1 MGLRARIMLLTL
13 GLAGV
18 LSLVLIMVQL
28 NSLMMVSLRHTAE
41 RAGSTAHFVK
51 SAVMDRAMERAS
63 HEPEPLTVGERIRL
77 WRRVIADDPELP
89 GLLSATLAQ
98 TQSIVEI
105 SVAGESGVVLASST
119 PTKTTKAIAARLPLK
134 ALLELGPV
142 DRFLAVLSTQ
152 VDYENRVDL
161 GVSGL
166 SEPVFTIQVLVSSAL
181 LRNTILP
188 ELSRTLIASTPLLLL
203 SLVAAWL
210 VAQLALWP
218 IGRISAALDRIAS
231 GEGEAA
237 DPARQ
242 MREYSSAR
250 EFAAVQEKL
259 RLLSEQFRGAQ
270 QFKGSVEA
278 MLERLEEATFL
289 FGPNGRLILCGEA
302 GERLLRM
309 DRRAMAGRPF
319 DDLFP
324 PERPVGQL
332 LAGAIT
338 AQQSLRDVSV
348 GRMMLSVDRLPGGST
363 LVRLR
368 DAEGRRIVESQLTL
382 SNRLAAINR
391 LTGGVAHE
399 IKNPLNSI
407 ALRLELLKNRVLP
420 EVPDAKSE
428 IDVISQEITRL
439 DRVVRTFL
447 DFTKPVE
454 LRERPFDLAEAAKSL
469 IDLLRPELERSG
481 IRVEEKGLRAPA
493 PMVGDEG
500 LLKQAILN
508 ILRNAREVMNGGGV
522 LGVELARTEEEYRLA
537 IRDTGGGIPKELR
550 ERVFQ
555 LYYSTKDKGSGIG
568 LAMAFRAVQLH
579 NGTIEAGG
587 EEGKGAEF
595 VLRFPA
601 QRSEAVD

>member
-13 GLAGV
+13 GLAAV

-28 NSLMMVSLRHTAE
+28 NSLMMVSLRYTAE

-51 SAVMDRAMERAS
+51 TAVMDRAMEKAS
-63 HEPEPLTVGERIRL
+63 NELDPATVEGRIQL
-77 WRRVIADDPELP
+77 WRRVIAEDKDLP

-105 SVAGESGVVLASST
+105 SVAGERGVVLASST
-119 PTKTTKAIAARLPLK
+119 PAKTATTIAPRLPLK
-134 ALLELGPV
+134 TLLELGPV

-152 VDYENRVDL
+152 VDYENRVHL
-161 GVSGL
+161 GVAGL

-188 ELSRTLIASTPLLLL
+188 ELQRTLIASTPLLLL

-210 VAQLALWP
+210 VAQLSLWP

-231 GEGEAA
+231 GEGDPA
-237 DPARQ
+237 DPERQ
-242 MREYSSAR
+242 TRDYSSAR

-289 FGPNGRLILCGEA
+289 FGPNGRLILSGEA
-302 GERLLRM
+302 GERLLRI
-309 DRRAMAGRPF
+309 DRSDMVGRSF
-319 DDLFP
+319 DELFP

-348 GRMMLSVDRLPGGST
+348 GRLMLSVDRLPGGST

-407 ALRLELLKNRVLP
+407 ALRLELLKSRVLP

-447 DFTKPVE
+447 DFTRPVE
-454 LRERPFDLAEAAKSL
+454 LRERPLDLAAAAKSL
-469 IDLLRPELERSG
+469 VELLKPELEQSG
-481 IRVEEKGLRAPA
+481 IRVEESGLEANA

-508 ILRNAREVMNGGGV
+508 VLRNAREAMNGGGV
-522 LGVELARTEEEYRLA
+522 LGVRLTRTEDEYRLA
-537 IRDTGGGIPKELR
+537 ITDTGGGIPKDLR
-550 ERVFQ
+550 DRVFQ

-601 QRSEAVD
+601 QRTEAMD